1 MNEMLVYV
9 TAPDMETA
17 RTIGRD
23 IVSGRLA
30 ACVNILPGMESF
42 YWWDD
47 DVQQGDEVVLL
58 AKTTDARFEALKDRI
73 MALHPYEVPCVVGL
87 PITRGHAPFLAWIHD
102 QTGTLQEPC
111 EIC

>member
-1 MNEMLVYV
+1 MDEIVVYV

-42 YWWDD
+42 YWWDEA
-47 DVQQGDEVVLL
+47 VQQDDEVVLI
-58 AKTTDARFEALKDRI
+58 AKTTALHFEALKDRI
-73 MALHPYEVPCVVGL
+73 TALHPYELPCVVGL
-87 PITRGHAPFLAWIHD
+87 PITCGHAPFLRWIHA